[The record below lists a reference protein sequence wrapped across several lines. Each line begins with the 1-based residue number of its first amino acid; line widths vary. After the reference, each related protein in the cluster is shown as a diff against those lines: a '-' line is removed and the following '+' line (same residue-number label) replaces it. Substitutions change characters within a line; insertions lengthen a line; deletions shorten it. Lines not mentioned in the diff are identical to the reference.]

1 MGAWIRTLWD
11 AALFRTEA
19 YERLRDRRDAFMQGF
34 FVIVVVALL
43 VGLPGFVTQLA
54 RSFRPPE
61 A

>member
-54 RSFRPPE
+54 VEFPSPGG
-61 A
+61 